1 MSAKGKGMLL
11 GKMRVSF
18 GRACDEARKGYAIT
32 RWSRIWS
39 GAYLVWDGAVKSA
52 GSKELGAL
60 ILYNDDGGA
69 PCRWSPVPGDDTAK
83 DWITLGPLGHLL
95 IRTARKLKTWAR

>member
-1 MSAKGKGMLL
+1 MRKPIIGKSRLTFQQACEHAKEGL
-11 GKMRVSF
+11 V
-18 GRACDEARKGYAIT
+18 IT
-32 RWSRIWS
+32 RPGPIWS
-39 GAYLVWDGAVKSA
+39 GAYLVWDGAVKTA